1 VRVYRWAVVTAYP
14 ERPLDEPQEP
24 AMVRD
29 FLIRGLT
36 IPTTLLLSV
45 VVSFFSGSAAIWT
58 RFVMLVVD
66 EFVVRERLSQVINT
80 HGVNLR

>member
-1 VRVYRWAVVTAYP
+1 VVTAYP

-36 IPTTLLLSV
+36 IPATLLLSV

-58 RFVMLVVD
+58 RFVMLAVD
-66 EFVVRERLSQVINT
+66 EFVVRERLSQ
-80 HGVNLR
+80 